1 MGERMA
7 RLLKLLK
14 RKEVYMMPN
23 ILLASKT
30 TVPQTGK
37 QIIERERLNAILHQ
51 STAKLIVVQAPAGY
65 GKTTLLSSWFQ
76 QLETT
81 VAWYTVD
88 QTDNDP
94 IRYWKYLIHAIGHS
108 LQQEASSRI
117 DSILHAQPQLPL
129 EYLVDALLNE
139 LSLSTEKVHI
149 MIDDYHHIF
158 NVTIHQTMTRLID
171 FLPEHCFIYLTSRS
185 TISLPIAKWRLNH
198 CLLEIGMEHLLF
210 TYEEAKEFYEN
221 LNKQLKA
228 KELQKVFEITEGWA
242 TGLQLTNLAGF
253 HNVDDK
259 EFGESNSNVIH
270 YLMNEVFSKLATP
283 LQTFLLYTSLLEQ
296 LTADTCNVLTNRTDA
311 QLVLL
316 ELDQQGLFISRVEA
330 KEQVF
335 RYHNLFREALRQEL
349 SNRFT
354 QHDILNLYE
363 KAAVALY
370 NNGSF
375 LSAIELALSGNVF
388 IYAEQWIQEHLVTF
402 LSCGHSTSYVNWI
415 DTFLTNGYEVHPELM
430 VMYAYT
436 LAALHNL
443 EDAYQTILDLEQKHR
458 SNQWMNKS
466 EYASAVDD
474 FLGVKAYVFVMKNG
488 DLSQAGEYIR
498 QRLERNPVGSKWD
511 AIFIQYNQTE
521 PMLFR
526 TNIGSRGKLLSD
538 EQAMSFFAKFRTGEF
553 KNLSMTGYSYGM
565 RAEKLYEWNQFDEL
579 PIELEEALRS
589 GHQFQ
594 DAGLLVPMYILKS
607 KIAVLE
613 EQYIVAQG
621 VLDHAIETVNERY
634 WIDSIR
640 VMKALLFLREDN
652 IVQAKQELA
661 KIEENVYKDSPFYLL
676 VKARY
681 LLMKGHL
688 LEAQQL
694 IIQVQ
699 LQAQQQ
705 EQLSTR
711 IEATI
716 LLAICLA
723 EQEQAEEALRTLHQA
738 LKLAEPYNYIR
749 TFLDENKIIP
759 LIRDYIDFRRK
770 RAKDDWDEV
779 TLGYAY
785 RLLDY
790 VQELTPVLEALSA
803 REQEIFSLL
812 SEGASNKEIA
822 EQLFLSEGTIRVYL
836 SGIYNKLGVKN
847 RAQALLLKQSK

>member
-1 MGERMA
+1 
-7 RLLKLLK
+7 
-14 RKEVYMMPN
+14 MPN

-37 QIIERERLNAILHQ
+37 QIIERERLNAILLQ

-65 GKTTLLSSWFQ
+65 GKTTFLSSWFQ
-76 QLETT
+76 QLETA

-88 QTDNDP
+88 QTDNDLN
-94 IRYWKYLIHAIGHS
+94 RYWKYLIHAIGHS
-108 LQQEASSRI
+108 LQPEAASRI
-117 DSILHAQPQLPL
+117 NSILHAQPQLPL
-129 EYLVDALLNE
+129 EFLVDSLLYE
-139 LSLSTEKVHI
+139 LSLSTKKIHI
-149 MIDDYHHIF
+149 MIDDYHHIH
-158 NVTIHQTMTRLID
+158 NIAIHQAMTRLID
-171 FLPEHCFIYLTSRS
+171 FLPENCFIYLTSRS

-198 CLLEIGMEHLLF
+198 CLLEIGLEQLLF
-210 TYEEAKEFYEN
+210 TYEETKEFYKN
-221 LNKQLKA
+221 LNKKLDVKVF
-228 KELQKVFEITEGWA
+228 QKVFEITEGWA

-270 YLMNEVFSKLATP
+270 YLMNEVFSKLAPP
-283 LQTFLLYTSLLEQ
+283 LQIFLLYTSLLEQ

-311 QLVLL
+311 QVVLL

-354 QHDILNLYE
+354 QQDILYLYE

-370 NNGSF
+370 NNGNF

-388 IYAEQWIQEHLVTF
+388 MYAEQWIQEHLVTF
-402 LSCGHSTSYVNWI
+402 LSCGHSTSYVKWI
-415 DTFLTNGYEVHPELM
+415 DTFLSNAYEVHPELM

-443 EDAYQTILDLEQKHR
+443 EDAYRTILDLEQKHR

-511 AIFIQYNQTE
+511 AIFIQYNQSE

-538 EQAMSFFAKFRTGEF
+538 EQAMSYFAKFRTGKF
-553 KNLSMTGYSYGM
+553 KNLSMTGYSYGV
-565 RAEKLYEWNQFDEL
+565 RAEKLYEWNQFAEL
-579 PIELEEALRS
+579 STELEEAIRS

-661 KIEENVYKDSPFYLL
+661 KIKENVYKDSPFYLL

-699 LQAQQQ
+699 SQAQQQ

-716 LLAICLA
+716 LLAICLV
-723 EQEQAEEALRTLHQA
+723 EQGQADEALRTLHQA

-759 LIRDYIDFRRK
+759 LIRDYIDVRRK

-779 TLGYAY
+779 TLSYVY

>member
-1 MGERMA
+1 
-7 RLLKLLK
+7 
-14 RKEVYMMPN
+14 MPN

-158 NVTIHQTMTRLID
+158 NVTIHQMMTRLID

-474 FLGVKAYVFVMKNG
+474 FLGVKAYIFVMKNG
-488 DLSQAGEYIR
+488 DLSQAGEYIQ

-652 IVQAKQELA
+652 IIQAKQELA

>member
-1 MGERMA
+1 M
-7 RLLKLLK
+7 
-14 RKEVYMMPN
+14 
-23 ILLASKT
+23 
-30 TVPQTGK
+30 
-37 QIIERERLNAILHQ
+37 
-51 STAKLIVVQAPAGY
+51 
-65 GKTTLLSSWFQ
+65 
-76 QLETT
+76 
-81 VAWYTVD
+81 
-88 QTDNDP
+88 
-94 IRYWKYLIHAIGHS
+94 
-108 LQQEASSRI
+108 
-117 DSILHAQPQLPL
+117 
-129 EYLVDALLNE
+129 
-139 LSLSTEKVHI
+139 
-149 MIDDYHHIF
+149 
-158 NVTIHQTMTRLID
+158 
-171 FLPEHCFIYLTSRS
+171 
-185 TISLPIAKWRLNH
+185 
-198 CLLEIGMEHLLF
+198 
-210 TYEEAKEFYEN
+210 
-221 LNKQLKA
+221 
-228 KELQKVFEITEGWA
+228 
-242 TGLQLTNLAGF
+242 
-253 HNVDDK
+253 
-259 EFGESNSNVIH
+259 
-270 YLMNEVFSKLATP
+270 
-283 LQTFLLYTSLLEQ
+283 
-296 LTADTCNVLTNRTDA
+296 
-311 QLVLL
+311 
-316 ELDQQGLFISRVEA
+316 
-330 KEQVF
+330 
-335 RYHNLFREALRQEL
+335 
-349 SNRFT
+349 
-354 QHDILNLYE
+354 
-363 KAAVALY
+363 
-370 NNGSF
+370 
-375 LSAIELALSGNVF
+375 
-388 IYAEQWIQEHLVTF
+388 
-402 LSCGHSTSYVNWI
+402 
-415 DTFLTNGYEVHPELM
+415 TNGYEVHPELM

-538 EQAMSFFAKFRTGEF
+538 EQAMSFSLSLEQGIQ
-553 KNLSMTGYSYGM
+553 NLSMTGYSYGM

-749 TFLDENKIIP
+749 TF
-759 LIRDYIDFRRK
+759 
-770 RAKDDWDEV
+770 
-779 TLGYAY
+779 
-785 RLLDY
+785 
-790 VQELTPVLEALSA
+790 
-803 REQEIFSLL
+803 
-812 SEGASNKEIA
+812 
-822 EQLFLSEGTIRVYL
+822 
-836 SGIYNKLGVKN
+836 
-847 RAQALLLKQSK
+847 

>member
-1 MGERMA
+1 MA

-23 ILLASKT
+23 ILVASKT

-65 GKTTLLSSWFQ
+65 GKTTFLSSWFQ
-76 QLETT
+76 QLETA

-88 QTDNDP
+88 QTDNDLN
-94 IRYWKYLIHAIGHS
+94 RYWKYLIHAIGHS
-108 LQQEASSRI
+108 LQPEAASRI
-117 DSILHAQPQLPL
+117 NSILHAQPQLPL
-129 EYLVDALLNE
+129 EFFMDSLLNE
-139 LSLSTEKVHI
+139 LSLSTKKIHI
-149 MIDDYHHIF
+149 MIDDYHHIH
-158 NVTIHQTMTRLID
+158 NVTIHQAMTRLID

-185 TISLPIAKWRLNH
+185 SISLPIARWRLNH
-198 CLLEIGMEHLLF
+198 CLLEIGLEHLLF
-210 TYEEAKEFYEN
+210 TYEETKEFYKN
-221 LNKQLKA
+221 LNKKLDVKV
-228 KELQKVFEITEGWA
+228 LQKVFEITEGWP

-253 HNVDDK
+253 HNVDK
-259 EFGESNSNVIH
+259 EFRESNLYVFQ
-270 YLMNEVFSKLATP
+270 YLMSEVFFKLALP
-283 LQTFLLYTSLLEQ
+283 LQIFLLYTSLLEQ

-311 QLVLL
+311 HLVLL

-354 QHDILNLYE
+354 QQDIIFLYE

-370 NNGSF
+370 NNGNF

-388 IYAEQWIQEHLVTF
+388 MYAEQWIQEHLVTF
-402 LSCGHSTSYVNWI
+402 LSCGHSTSYVKWI
-415 DTFLTNGYEVHPELM
+415 DTFLSNGYEVHPELM

-443 EDAYQTILDLEQKHR
+443 EDAYQTILELEQKHR

-538 EQAMSFFAKFRTGEF
+538 EQAMSFFAKFRTGKF
-553 KNLSMTGYSYGM
+553 KNLSMTGYSYGV
-565 RAEKLYEWNQFDEL
+565 RAEKLYEWNQFAEL
-579 PIELEEALRS
+579 SIELEEAIRS

-607 KIAVLE
+607 KMAVLE

-621 VLDHAIETVNERY
+621 VLDHAIEAVNERH
-634 WIDSIR
+634 WINSIR

-652 IVQAKQELA
+652 IVQAEQELA
-661 KIEENVYKDSPFYLL
+661 KVKEKVDKDTPFYLL

-681 LLMKGHL
+681 LLMKGHPL
-688 LEAQQL
+688 AAQQL
-694 IIQVQ
+694 IRQVQ
-699 LQAQQQ
+699 SQAQQQ

-716 LLAICLA
+716 LLAICLG
-723 EQEQAEEALRTLHQA
+723 EQGQADEALETLHQA

-759 LIRDYIDFRRK
+759 LMRDYIDVCQK
-770 RAKDDWDEV
+770 HAKEDWDEV
-779 TLGYAY
+779 IISYVY
-785 RLLDY
+785 RLLNY
-790 VQELTPVLEALSA
+790 VQELIPVLEVLST